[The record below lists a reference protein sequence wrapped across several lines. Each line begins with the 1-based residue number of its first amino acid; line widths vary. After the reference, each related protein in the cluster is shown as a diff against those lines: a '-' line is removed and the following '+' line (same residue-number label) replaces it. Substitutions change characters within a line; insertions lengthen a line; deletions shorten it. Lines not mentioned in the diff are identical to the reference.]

1 MAGEL
6 KLLPFLG
13 EGHICMQTAAAFCL
27 VRAGLLPSCPLG
39 IARRERGKL
48 SHGQPPR
55 SKMICWPMSAGKI
68 CCGKGRG
75 SKLWATV
82 LLSARRPH
90 RGNFQTE
97 AAAIRQLAGFFQGL
111 RAANGGIRELSGH
124 WEQLLFEIYGGNI
137 TCPQSCPLSCSC
149 LRFFVSV
156 LEPQKQKKS
165 AQLKALRTFVN
176 LGGLWYGGEGGIR
189 THVPAINR

>member
-97 AAAIRQLAGFFQGL
+97 AAAIRQLVGFFLGFAP
-111 RAANGGIRELSGH
+111 RMAVSVSFPGI
-124 WEQLLFEIYGGNI
+124 GGN
-137 TCPQSCPLSCSC
+137 SCFDYMGATFLPPKLPP
-149 LRFFVSV
+149 FFVAV
-156 LEPQKQKKS
+156 Y
-165 AQLKALRTFVN
+165 
-176 LGGLWYGGEGGIR
+176 GLS
-189 THVPAINR
+189 